1 VDPKLSDCDI
11 RSVAE
16 ASLMLPDR
24 PEKVE
29 AVKLLLIERIESA
42 RGTIGSEISMKVS
55 CFTVRCVLQPVH
67 VTVLSK

>member
-1 VDPKLSDCDI
+1 
-11 RSVAE
+11 
-16 ASLMLPDR
+16 MLPDR

-42 RGTIGSEISMKVS
+42 RGTIGSEMSMKVS